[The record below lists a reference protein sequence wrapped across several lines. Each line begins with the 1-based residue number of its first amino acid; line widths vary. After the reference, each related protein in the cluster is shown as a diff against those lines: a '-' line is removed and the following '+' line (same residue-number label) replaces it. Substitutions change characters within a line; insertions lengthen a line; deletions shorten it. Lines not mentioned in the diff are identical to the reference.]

1 VTARSRPRPNA
12 DGARIG
18 SVTALPVPTRRQIEE
33 AARRLAPWVRTTP
46 VVEVDPADLGVDR
59 LHRPLL
65 LKLELLQ
72 HAGSFKGR
80 GAHNQLLAD
89 DLPAAGVVAA
99 SGGNYGVAVAYT
111 AHRLDVR
118 AAVFVP
124 DSTAPAKLARLH
136 ALGADVKVVPGYYD
150 DALEASQDHAA
161 SSGARFLHA
170 YDQPEMLEGAGTLAA
185 ELERQAQPGGGV
197 NRVIVAVG
205 GGGLIG
211 GMACWHRGA
220 TAITGVE
227 TDGCRTLDAALRAG
241 APVDVEVSG
250 LAADALGARRVGA
263 LGFEAAR
270 RWTDGVEVVGD
281 TDVVDAQRRLWTALH
296 VATEPAGAAALAAL
310 TTGALAVDTDE
321 RIAVV
326 LCGAN
331 VDPATLG

>member
-1 VTARSRPRPNA
+1 
-12 DGARIG
+12 
-18 SVTALPVPTRRQIEE
+18 
-33 AARRLAPWVRTTP
+33 
-46 VVEVDPADLGVDR
+46 
-59 LHRPLL
+59 
-65 LKLELLQ
+65 
-72 HAGSFKGR
+72 
-80 GAHNQLLAD
+80 
-89 DLPAAGVVAA
+89 
-99 SGGNYGVAVAYT
+99 
-111 AHRLDVR
+111 
-118 AAVFVP
+118 
-124 DSTAPAKLARLH
+124 
-136 ALGADVKVVPGYYD
+136 
-150 DALEASQDHAA
+150 
-161 SSGARFLHA
+161 
-170 YDQPEMLEGAGTLAA
+170 
-185 ELERQAQPGGGV
+185 
-197 NRVIVAVG
+197 
-205 GGGLIG
+205 
-211 GMACWHRGA
+211 MACWHRGA

-310 TTGALAVDTDE
+310 TTGALAVDPDE